1 MSSRRSQRPIR
12 SAGRQGWHWP
22 HVLVGVT
29 LLLGLVAYSNLTLHR
44 RDAAASETN
53 RLLGQLD
60 LLLHEE
66 SSLLWRA
73 LADRSAPVQVAR
85 QLGALRTRERAILE
99 ARGLTGPVR
108 QRLGD
113 KVDRYHEV
121 LDRELGMLAVN
132 RTADALALERRA
144 TDPSFRELSR
154 DLAAQAAE
162 ATARGRRAKQVAD
175 LTLGVALLVAAV
187 MIGLLFRRSERAH
200 RAVVRAG
207 AELLEQE
214 RRALRQSQQSQAVIR
229 HQAQHDALTKLPNRS
244 LFGERVARA
253 VERGGPAVLFV
264 DLDDFKRVN
273 DSLGHAVGDALLI
286 TVAERLRACVRP
298 DDTAARLGGDEF
310 AVLLETADADGAA
323 LVAQR
328 ILTHLAEPFD
338 LGGTTVLVRASI
350 GIATT
355 DSDRRNAD
363 LLRDAD
369 VAMYVA
375 KAAGKGRYSFFEPS
389 MHERVRS
396 RLQVESELRS
406 ALESNQLTVLYQP
419 VVALADG
426 KMVEVEA
433 LVRWRHPTRGLLGPG
448 EFLTVA
454 EDTGLILPLGRLVLR
469 HACRQAPMLSEAA
482 GRPIRVGV
490 NVAAQQLADES
501 LVADVAAALDDTGLD
516 PGLLM
521 LEFVESAVMQDSE
534 SVARTVDALRR
545 VGVGLALDDFGT
557 GFSSLS
563 HLQRFPINQLKI
575 DQSFVGQIGVGE
587 SNMVKVVLQIA
598 RTLGLE
604 VVAEGVESPTQADHL
619 RALNCPLAQG
629 YHFSRPL
636 EAEAI
641 ADQLRAEPGGAEL
654 RGAEPSVASAPQRF
668 G

>member
-1 MSSRRSQRPIR
+1 M
-12 SAGRQGWHWP
+12 
-22 HVLVGVT
+22 LVGVT
-29 LLLGLVAYSNLTLHR
+29 LLLGLVAYTNLTLHR
-44 RDAAASETN
+44 REAAASQTN

-60 LLLHEE
+60 LLLHQE

-85 QLGALRTRERAILE
+85 QLGVLRTRERAILD

-108 QRLGD
+108 RRLGD
-113 KVDRYHEV
+113 KVDRYHQV

-144 TDPSFRELSR
+144 TDPSFRQLSR
-154 DLAAQAAE
+154 DIAAQAAE

-175 LTLGVALLVAAV
+175 LTLGVAMLVAAI

-200 RAVVRAG
+200 RQVVRAG

-214 RRALRQSQQSQAVIR
+214 RRALRQSEQSQAVIR
-229 HQAQHDALTKLPNRS
+229 HQAQHDALTTLPNRN
-244 LFGERVARA
+244 LFGERVASA
-253 VERGGPAVLFV
+253 AERGQPAVLFV

-286 TVAERLRACVRP
+286 TVADRLRACVRP

-310 AVLLETADADGAA
+310 AVLLASADADGAA

-328 ILTHLAEPFD
+328 ILARLGEPFD
-338 LGGTTVLVRASI
+338 LGGTTVSVRASI

-355 DSDRRNAD
+355 SSDRRDAD

-375 KAAGKGRYSFFEPS
+375 KAAGKGRFSFFEPR
-389 MHERVRS
+389 MHERVRH
-396 RLQVESELRS
+396 RLRVESELRS
-406 ALESNQLTVLYQP
+406 ALESDELAVLYQP

-426 KMVEVEA
+426 GVVEVEA
-433 LVRWRHPTRGLLGPG
+433 LVRWRHPKRGLLGPG

-454 EDTGLILPLGRLVLR
+454 EETGLILPLGREVLR
-469 HACRQAPMLSEAA
+469 QACRQAPMLSEAA

-490 NVAAQQLADES
+490 NVAAKQLADES
-501 LVADVAAALDDTGLD
+501 LAADVVAALDGAGLD
-516 PGLLM
+516 PGQLI
-521 LEFVESAVMQDSE
+521 LEFVESAVMQESD

-545 VGVGLALDDFGT
+545 VGVGLSLDDFGT

-575 DQSFVGQIGVGE
+575 DRSFVGQIGVGE
-587 SNMVKVVLQIA
+587 STMVKVVLQIA
-598 RTLGLE
+598 QTLGLE
-604 VVAEGVESPTQADHL
+604 VVAEGVESPAQADHL
-619 RALNCPLAQG
+619 RVLRCPLAQG
-629 YHFSRPL
+629 YHFAPPL
-636 EAEAI
+636 EAEAL
-641 ADQLRAEPGGAEL
+641 ASQLRATSRGATVPD
-654 RGAEPSVASAPQRF
+654 AEPSMITPR
-668 G
+668 

>member
-1 MSSRRSQRPIR
+1 
-12 SAGRQGWHWP
+12 
-22 HVLVGVT
+22 VLVGVT
-29 LLLGLVAYSNLTLHR
+29 LLLGLVAYSNLALHR

-85 QLGALRTRERAILE
+85 QLGALRTRERSILQ
-99 ARGLTGPVR
+99 ARELRGPVR
-108 QRLGD
+108 RRLAD
-113 KVDRYHEV
+113 KVDRYHQV
-121 LDRELGMLAVN
+121 LDRELAMLAVN

-154 DLAAQAAE
+154 DIAAQAAA
-162 ATARGRRAKQVAD
+162 ATARGRQAKQVAD
-175 LTLGVALLVAAV
+175 LTLGAALLVGAV

-214 RRALRQSQQSQAVIR
+214 RRVLRQSQQSQAVIK
-229 HQAQHDALTKLPNRS
+229 HQAQHDGLTKLPNRA

-253 VERGGPAVLFV
+253 VARGGSAVLFV

-338 LGGTTVLVRASI
+338 LDGITVLVRASI
-350 GIATT
+350 GIAIGRG
-355 DSDRRNAD
+355 DRRDAD

-375 KAAGKGRYSFFEPS
+375 KAAGKGRFSFFEPS
-389 MHERVRS
+389 MHERIRS

-406 ALESNQLTVLYQP
+406 ALESDQLLVLYQP

-426 KMVEVEA
+426 KVVEVEA

-448 EFLTVA
+448 EFLAVA
-454 EDTGLILPLGRLVLR
+454 EETGLILPLGRLVLR
-469 HACRQAPMLSEAA
+469 HACRQAPALSRAA

-490 NVAAQQLADES
+490 NVAAKQLADES
-501 LVADVAAALDDTGLD
+501 LADDVAAALDEAGLD
-516 PGLLM
+516 PGQLL

-534 SVARTVDALRR
+534 SVASTVDALRR
-545 VGVGLALDDFGT
+545 LGVGLALDDFGT

-563 HLQRFPINQLKI
+563 HLQRFPIDQLKV
-575 DQSFVGQIGVGE
+575 DRSFVGQLGAGE
-587 SNMVKVVLQIA
+587 STMVKIILQIA
-598 RTLGLE
+598 QTLGLE
-604 VVAEGVESPTQADHL
+604 VVAEGVESPAQAEHL
-619 RALNCPLAQG
+619 RALGCPLAQG
-629 YHFSRPL
+629 YHFARPL
-636 EAEAI
+636 EAAAV
-641 ADQLRAEPGGAEL
+641 ADQLRAAYG
-654 RGAEPSVASAPQRF
+654 PSTLGRAARL
-668 G
+668 

>member
-1 MSSRRSQRPIR
+1 
-12 SAGRQGWHWP
+12 
-22 HVLVGVT
+22 VLVGVT

-44 RDAAASETN
+44 REAAASQTS

-60 LLLHEE
+60 LLLHQE

-85 QLGALRTRERAILE
+85 QLGALRTRERAILD
-99 ARGLTGPVR
+99 ARGLNGPVR
-108 QRLGD
+108 RRLGD
-113 KVDRYHEV
+113 KVDRYHQV
-121 LDRELGMLAVN
+121 LDSELAMLAVN

-144 TDPSFRELSR
+144 TDPSFRELSH
-154 DLAAQAAE
+154 DIAAQAAE

-175 LTLGVALLVAAV
+175 LTLGVAMLLAAI

-200 RAVVRAG
+200 REAVRAS

-214 RRALRQSQQSQAVIR
+214 RRALRQSEQSQAVIR
-229 HQAQHDALTKLPNRS
+229 HQAQHDALTKLPNRT

-273 DSLGHAVGDALLI
+273 DSLGHAVGDALLM

-310 AVLLETADADGAA
+310 AVLLESADADGAA

-328 ILTHLAEPFD
+328 ILTHLGEPFD

-350 GIATT
+350 GIATM
-355 DSDRRNAD
+355 SSNRRDGD

-375 KAAGKGRYSFFEPS
+375 KAAGKGRFSFFEPS
-389 MHERVRS
+389 MHERVHS

-406 ALESNQLTVLYQP
+406 ALESNQFTVLYQP
-419 VVALADG
+419 VVALADSSV
-426 KMVEVEA
+426 VEVEA
-433 LVRWRHPTRGLLGPG
+433 LIRWRHPTRGLLGPG

-454 EDTGLILPLGRLVLR
+454 EDTGLILPLGRQVLR
-469 HACRQAPMLSEAA
+469 HACQQAPMLSEAA

-490 NVAAQQLADES
+490 NVAAKQLADES
-501 LVADVAAALDDTGLD
+501 LVADVVAALNDAGLD
-516 PGLLM
+516 PGQLI
-521 LEFVESAVMQDSE
+521 LEFVESAVMQDSD
-534 SVARTVDALRR
+534 SVSRTVDALRR
-545 VGVGLALDDFGT
+545 VGVHLSLDDFGT

-575 DQSFVGQIGVGE
+575 DRSFVGQIGVGE
-587 SNMVKVVLQIA
+587 FTMVKVVLQIA
-598 RTLGLE
+598 QTLGLE
-604 VVAEGVESPTQADHL
+604 VVAEGVESPAQADHL
-619 RALNCPLAQG
+619 RVLSCPLAQG
-629 YHFSRPL
+629 YHFAQPL
-636 EAEAI
+636 EAEAL
-641 ADQLRAEPGGAEL
+641 AGQLRATSRGA
-654 RGAEPSVASAPQRF
+654 RVPGAEPSVASTPH
-668 G
+668 

>member
-1 MSSRRSQRPIR
+1 MSSRRSQRPDR

-22 HVLVGVT
+22 HLLVGVT
-29 LLLGLVAYSNLTLHR
+29 LLLGLVAYSNLALHR
-44 RDAAASETN
+44 RDAAASQTN

-85 QLGALRTRERAILE
+85 QLGALRTREWAILE
-99 ARGLTGPVR
+99 ARGLAGPVR
-108 QRLGD
+108 RRLAD
-113 KVDRYHEV
+113 NVDRYHDV

-132 RTADALALERRA
+132 RTEDALALERRA

-154 DLAAQAAE
+154 DIAAQAAE

-175 LTLGVALLVAAV
+175 TTLGVAMLVAAV
-187 MIGLLFRRSERAH
+187 MIGLLFRRSEHAH

-229 HQAQHDALTKLPNRS
+229 HQAEHDALTKLPNRA
-244 LFGERVARA
+244 LLGERVARA
-253 VERGGPAVLFV
+253 VARGRPAVLFV

-273 DSLGHAVGDALLI
+273 DSLGHTVGDALLI
-286 TVAERLRACVRP
+286 TVAERLRACLRP

-310 AVLLETADADGAA
+310 AVLLEQADADGAA

-338 LGGTTVLVRASI
+338 LDGTTVLVRASI
-350 GIATT
+350 GIATA
-355 DSDRRNAD
+355 DGDRREAD

-375 KAAGKGRYSFFEPS
+375 KAAGKGRFSFFEPS

-406 ALESNQLTVLYQP
+406 ALESDQLTILYQP

-426 KMVEVEA
+426 KVVEAEA
-433 LVRWRHPTRGLLGPG
+433 LVRWRHPVRGLLGPG

-469 HACRQAPMLSEAA
+469 QACRQAATLSEAA
-482 GRPIRVGV
+482 GRPIRMGV
-490 NVAAQQLADES
+490 NVAAKQLADES
-501 LVADVAAALDDTGLD
+501 LAADVAAALDDAGLD
-516 PGLLM
+516 PRQLM
-521 LEFVESAVMQDSE
+521 LEFVESAVMQESE
-534 SVARTVDALRR
+534 SVASTVDALRR
-545 VGVGLALDDFGT
+545 TGVGLALDDFGT

-563 HLQRFPINQLKI
+563 HLQRFPIDQLKI
-575 DQSFVGQIGVGE
+575 DRSFVGQIGVGE
-587 SNMVKVVLQIA
+587 STMVEIVLQIA

-604 VVAEGVESPTQADHL
+604 VVAEGVESPAQADHL
-619 RALNCPLAQG
+619 RVLNCPLAQG
-629 YHFSRPL
+629 YHFGRPL
-636 EAEAI
+636 EAGAL
-641 ADQLRAEPGGAEL
+641 ADRLRAAR
-654 RGAEPSVASAPQRF
+654 RGAVVL

>member
-1 MSSRRSQRPIR
+1 
-12 SAGRQGWHWP
+12 
-22 HVLVGVT
+22 VLVGVT

-44 RDAAASETN
+44 RDAAASQTN

-60 LLLHEE
+60 LLLHQE

-85 QLGALRTRERAILE
+85 QLGMLRTRERAILD
-99 ARGLTGPVR
+99 ARGLTGLVR
-108 QRLGD
+108 QRLGE
-113 KVDRYHEV
+113 KVDRYHQV
-121 LDRELGMLAVN
+121 LDSELGMLAVN

-154 DLAAQAAE
+154 DIAAQAAE
-162 ATARGRRAKQVAD
+162 ATTRGRRAKQVAD

-207 AELLEQE
+207 GELLEQE
-214 RRALRQSQQSQAVIR
+214 RRALRQAQQSQAVIR
-229 HQAQHDALTKLPNRS
+229 HQAQHDALTKLPNRT

-253 VERGGPAVLFV
+253 VARGGPAVLFV

-273 DSLGHAVGDALLI
+273 DSLGHAIGDALLI

-310 AVLLETADADGAA
+310 AVLLESADADSAA
-323 LVAQR
+323 LVAER
-328 ILTHLAEPFD
+328 ILTHLAQPFD
-338 LGGTTVLVRASI
+338 LDGTTVLVRASI
-350 GIATT
+350 GIALTRPGHRDT
-355 DSDRRNAD
+355 D

-375 KAAGKGRYSFFEPS
+375 KAAGKGRFSFFEPT

-396 RLQVESELRS
+396 RLQVESELRA

-426 KMVEVEA
+426 NVVEVEA
-433 LVRWRHPTRGLLGPG
+433 LIRWRHPTRGLLGPD

-490 NVAAQQLADES
+490 NVAAKQLADES
-501 LVADVAAALDDTGLD
+501 LVADVAAALDDAGLD
-516 PGLLM
+516 PGQLM

-534 SVARTVDALRR
+534 SVSRTVDALRR

-575 DQSFVGQIGVGE
+575 DRSFVGQIGVGE
-587 SNMVKVVLQIA
+587 STMVKVVLQIA
-598 RTLGLE
+598 QTLGLE
-604 VVAEGVESPTQADHL
+604 VVAEGVESPAQADHL
-619 RALNCPLAQG
+619 RELSCPLAQG
-629 YHFSRPL
+629 YLFAQPL
-636 EAEAI
+636 EAEAL
-641 ADQLRAEPGGAEL
+641 AGQLRAASQGAVV
-654 RGAEPSVASAPQRF
+654 RGAEPSVTSAPH
-668 G
+668 